1 VDSGSRKENAS
12 NKEMEPFPFRFNRN
26 GKDSRELRMDMSLVS
41 GILAAQS
48 GGMQMQVAATILKSN
63 MDAEKSAVMT
73 LLGAG
78 QQNASS
84 LANVAAGIGGNL
96 DVSV

>member
-1 VDSGSRKENAS
+1 
-12 NKEMEPFPFRFNRN
+12 
-26 GKDSRELRMDMSLVS
+26 MDMSLVS
-41 GILAAQS
+41 GFLAAQAGS
-48 GGMQMQVAATILKSN
+48 LQMQVATTVLKSN

-78 QQNASS
+78 EQNASS

-96 DVSV
+96 DVTA

>member
-1 VDSGSRKENAS
+1 
-12 NKEMEPFPFRFNRN
+12 
-26 GKDSRELRMDMSLVS
+26 MDMSMVS

-48 GGMQMQVAATILKSN
+48 GNLQMQVATTVLKSN

-78 QQNASS
+78 EQNAASP
-84 LANVAAGIGGNL
+84 ANVAAGIGGNL
-96 DVSV
+96 DVTA